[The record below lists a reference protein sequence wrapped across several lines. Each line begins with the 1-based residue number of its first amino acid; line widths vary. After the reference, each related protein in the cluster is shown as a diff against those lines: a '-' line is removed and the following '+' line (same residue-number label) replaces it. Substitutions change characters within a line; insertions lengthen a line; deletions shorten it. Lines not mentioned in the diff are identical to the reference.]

1 MKKGFITT
9 FLLKVLV
16 CSVNA
21 FILAYILP
29 GIEIEDY
36 LTAIL
41 VALVL
46 SLLDAIVKPLLV
58 LLTLP
63 ATILTLG
70 LFLFVINACI
80 ILIDDHFVHGF
91 KVDGFWYALL
101 FSVLLSFFNSFV
113 HRRAFPGEQNPVQ
126 KPGGNQNQ

>member
-1 MKKGFITT
+1 MQKQGIITS

-21 FILAYILP
+21 FILAYILD
-29 GIEIEDY
+29 GVEIDNY
-36 LTAIL
+36 FTAIL

-46 SLLDAIVKPLLV
+46 SLLDAFVKPLLV

-63 ATILTLG
+63 ATLLTLG

-80 ILIDDHFVHGF
+80 ILIDDHFVGGF
-91 KVDGFWYALL
+91 KVDGFWHALL

-113 HRRAFPGEQNPVQ
+113 HRRAFPGER
-126 KPGGNQNQ
+126 KEDTR

>member
-1 MKKGFITT
+1 MTKWLIKIM
-9 FLLKVLV
+9 V
-16 CSVNA
+16 CAVNA

-29 GIEIEDY
+29 GIEIKDM
-36 LTAIL
+36 LTALL
-41 VALVL
+41 VAVVL
-46 SLLDAIVKPLLV
+46 SLLDAVVKPLLV
-58 LLTLP
+58 LFTLP

-91 KVDGFWYALL
+91 KVESFWHALL

-113 HRRAFPGEQNPVQ
+113 HKKAWPEEKKN
-126 KPGGNQNQ
+126 NTAN